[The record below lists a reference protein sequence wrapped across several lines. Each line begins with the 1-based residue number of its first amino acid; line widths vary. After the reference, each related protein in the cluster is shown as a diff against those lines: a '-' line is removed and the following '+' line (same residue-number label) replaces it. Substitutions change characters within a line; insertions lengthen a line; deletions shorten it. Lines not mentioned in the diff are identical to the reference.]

1 MTTNNNEDRVFT
13 LDEIREMIPCEDK
26 GDYLMGNIVECA
38 YNIDNGCVEA
48 SLADGTMLRVEY
60 EEIQDSLRTSRYSWS
75 KQQWLLDNELKEY
88 FAMAVSG
95 ELQSYCKIEDDY
107 VNGAFER
114 VVQEFMKRGDNR
126 ATAEMFAREFFMYE
140 S

>member
-1 MTTNNNEDRVFT
+1 MTTNSNEDRVFT
-13 LDEIREMIPCEDK
+13 LDEVREMIPCENK
-26 GDYLMGNIVECA
+26 GDYLMHNIVECA

-48 SLADGTMLRVEY
+48 SLADGALLRVEY

-75 KQQWLLDNELKEY
+75 KQQWLLDNEPKEY
-88 FAMAVSG
+88 FAMAVTG
-95 ELQSYCKIEDDY
+95 QLQSYCNIEDDY

-114 VVQEFMKRGDNR
+114 IVQEYMKRGDNR
-126 ATAEMFAREFFMYE
+126 ATAEMFASDFNRYD